1 VKRLAAVLLVL
12 LAPLTA
18 HAQEC
23 APGRVLTAD
32 GYCCWP
38 AQHWS
43 TERARCEGPPACPS
57 PLMAAGDDC
66 LEPSGIG
73 TPQPPSGSFVGAPDP
88 SYGGALEATQPTG
101 PPGAFWPS
109 SSSPPPGGL
118 NPHPVAA
125 VDEGIVGGGIALL
138 GAGYVGSV
146 LISLHAFEEWGIYV
160 GPFRGPDTTCH
171 DVSGAFGLVP
181 VLGPIMAAVEIAA
194 CTVPVYVSPASG
206 VNVAF
211 RSGSQGLSTPGW
223 FVFGWTA
230 SAVVQLAG
238 LGMILAAI
246 LDPGTAVVLDPRP
259 GEVAIVPSGTGDGAM
274 LSLRGAFD

>member
-1 VKRLAAVLLVL
+1 RQRANARADQRGAGSARGPRSERTADRRARAGSAVKRLAAVLLVL

-101 PPGAFWPS
+101 PPGAFWP
-109 SSSPPPGGL
+109 
-118 NPHPVAA
+118 
-125 VDEGIVGGGIALL
+125 
-138 GAGYVGSV
+138 
-146 LISLHAFEEWGIYV
+146 
-160 GPFRGPDTTCH
+160 
-171 DVSGAFGLVP
+171 
-181 VLGPIMAAVEIAA
+181 
-194 CTVPVYVSPASG
+194 
-206 VNVAF
+206 
-211 RSGSQGLSTPGW
+211 
-223 FVFGWTA
+223 
-230 SAVVQLAG
+230 
-238 LGMILAAI
+238 
-246 LDPGTAVVLDPRP
+246 
-259 GEVAIVPSGTGDGAM
+259 
-274 LSLRGAFD
+274 